1 MLNTWLPQISFM
13 KLRPLK
19 ASHVYDIVTQ
29 IPEGKVTTYGDIARA
44 LGHPRASR
52 VIGRILNKNPNP
64 LVTPCHRVIKS
75 DGNIGGYAF
84 GKVRKKELLKKE
96 GLCFI
101 GDSTAEFAKY
111 RIPLQKLRYE
121 DLASFTSSRR

>member
-1 MLNTWLPQISFM
+1 M

-19 ASHVYDIVTQ
+19 ASHVYDIVTR

-84 GKVRKKELLKKE
+84 GKVRNKELRFRN
-96 GLCFI
+96 CAMR
-101 GDSTAEFAKY
+101 TW
-111 RIPLQKLRYE
+111 PLLRALVDE
-121 DLASFTSSRR
+121 QVISPDHH